1 MAARYSTLAVA
12 LTARLA
18 ELLASDST
26 LVIERRLKP
35 RRDRAEFVDGKRYVS
50 VFAGS
55 ASHEVIGREVDEEQ
69 IEAVIAIQAAAPKTS
84 AKEGSNA
91 FGPVTSAQTDPLAW
105 GDDVF
110 ALVERIKDL
119 YRAETEEREAG
130 VLRDEQ
136 IAGCEFLSLE
146 HSPLYVPFHLEEL
159 GVLSCILQIM
169 YRVADFDAEEED

>member
-1 MAARYSTLAVA
+1 MAIAF
-12 LTARLA
+12 TARLA
-18 ELLASDST
+18 TLLASDTT

-35 RRDRAEFVDGKRYVS
+35 RRERTEFVDGKRYVA
-50 VFAGS
+50 VFCGS

-69 IEAVIAIQAAAPKTS
+69 IEAVIAIQAAAPAAS

-91 FGPVTSAQTDPLAW
+91 FGAVTSVATDPVVW

-119 YRAETEEREAG
+119 WRAETGERAAG

-136 IAGCEFLSLE
+136 IAGCDFLSLE
-146 HSPLYVPFHLEEL
+146 HSPLYVPSHLEEL

-169 YRVADFDAEEED
+169 YRVADFDAEEVD